1 MEGQIIPKLI
11 AFFER
16 FPGIGPRQARRFVY
30 FLAEEKQGDIE
41 NFALLLTRFKNEVS
55 HCRNCF
61 RVFSAEGRSLPV
73 RPAST
78 ERGEQAGAFGGEGK
92 RDLCPICAG
101 TRDKSKILV
110 VEKDTD
116 LENIERAGIYGGAYY
131 VLGGLLS
138 PLKPELQERLRFQ
151 ELYNRIEREGAF
163 AELILALATTTEGD
177 MTTRYIERILEPL
190 TKAGKIKIS
199 RLGRGLSTGTE
210 LEYSDRDTLKNAFE
224 NRK

>member
-41 NFALLLTRFKNEVS
+41 SFASLLSRFMSEVS
-55 HCRNCF
+55 RCRDCF
-61 RVFSAEGRSLPV
+61 RVFEGRGDACS
-73 RPAST
+73 
-78 ERGEQAGAFGGEGK
+78 
-92 RDLCPICAG
+92 ICAG
-101 TRDKSKILV
+101 ARDKSKVLV

-116 LENIERAGIYGGAYY
+116 LENIERTGIYGGTYY

-151 ELYNRIEREGAF
+151 ELYGRIEREGAL
-163 AELILALATTTEGD
+163 AEVILALSATTEGD
-177 MTTRYIERILEPL
+177 MTARYIERILESF

-210 LEYSDRDTLKNAFE
+210 LEYSDRDTLRSALE